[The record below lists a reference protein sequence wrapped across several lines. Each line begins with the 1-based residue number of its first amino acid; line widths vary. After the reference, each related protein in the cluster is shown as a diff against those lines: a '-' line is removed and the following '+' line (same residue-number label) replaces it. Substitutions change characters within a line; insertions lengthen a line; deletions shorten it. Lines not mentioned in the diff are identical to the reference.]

1 MATIKLLLAVMG
13 DEPQLNISWLA
24 KTLSIA
30 YTNVLV
36 EVYDRRLDP
45 PKKAYN
51 TGRRQYLSEVVL
63 EEVVKLKKLSGVDAV
78 LLVADID
85 AYSPGLNFV
94 FGQAILGGGVA
105 AVYTRRLRPEFY
117 NMSPDPLLYR
127 ERLLKEALHELG
139 HAFGLGHC
147 LERACVMSFS
157 NSVIEVDEKAAKYCR
172 ICGIKLAQR
181 GVVLSEKFLLAY

>member
-1 MATIKLLLAVMG
+1 MAMIKLLLAVMG

-45 PKKAYN
+45 PKEAYN

-63 EEVVKLKKLSGVDAV
+63 EEVAKLKKLSGANAV

-147 LERACVMSFS
+147 LEGACVMRFS

-172 ICGIKLAQR
+172 ICRIELTQR
-181 GVVLSEKFLLAY
+181 GIVLSEKFLLAY